1 MEDESLFFLLLHHMD
16 HGSIIF
22 TVALVR
28 CRLQGNLEKRIEVF
42 NRIMAAASRS
52 GRICFWMGCDD
63 SVDLGRKKYPL
74 SDLLGYTGL
83 QHCDGDHNIDIVGE
97 EGKCI
102 L

>member
-1 MEDESLFFLLLHHMD
+1 
-16 HGSIIF
+16 
-22 TVALVR
+22 
-28 CRLQGNLEKRIEVF
+28 
-42 NRIMAAASRS
+42 
-52 GRICFWMGCDD
+52 MGCDD

-74 SDLLGYTGL
+74 SDLLGHTGL